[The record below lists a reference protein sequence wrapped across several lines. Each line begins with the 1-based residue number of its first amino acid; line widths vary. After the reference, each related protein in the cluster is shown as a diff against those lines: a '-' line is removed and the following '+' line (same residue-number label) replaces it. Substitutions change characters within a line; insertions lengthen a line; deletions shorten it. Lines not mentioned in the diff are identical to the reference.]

1 MFDCNVV
8 TASSAITR
16 WTHNGM
22 VVRENNNTR
31 LTPDG
36 QNLTI
41 LSVSTMD
48 IGVYCCLGGNGT
60 QPEWSSCTRLDVR
73 TGPQITRPP
82 INVTALANTRT
93 SLRCGATGNPSPVV
107 IWEREGYPIEID
119 QRKSIL
125 QSGNLRI
132 KELQLSDGGRYR
144 CVASNEYGQTYSNY
158 AYLTIQVPA
167 EILQGPSNRNVSF
180 GTEVTMSCFVW
191 GIPQPNITW
200 YKNGKPLSPRF
211 STIQNIKRLIY
222 PETNTTYTE
231 SMLTVKATSPSNYT
245 CEARNQHSG
254 GVTVLRRTGRV
265 VITDKSKYQSPAGY
279 CAPYSGKMCRK
290 HVGSRMVWYNSSLE
304 NPEQQNEAIVQALEI
319 ELLST
324 VSSMCRP
331 VAEALLC
338 HYAFPYCDTD
348 TGEPRPAPLCR
359 EQCLAVRNI
368 LCFQE
373 WALLMEK
380 KRSGIYLRS
389 RGHFRL
395 PVCEDLPSV
404 FNGTRTCSNA
414 SVFEMKS
421 EMVTVDCYRGKGR
434 YYQGT
439 LNVTESGYPC
449 QPWAAQEPHQHD
461 RLPEYFP
468 ELQNAE
474 NSCRNPGGEEPQPWC
489 YTTNL
494 RTRWEKCNIPRC
506 EDDTSTVQIDADKN
520 EETWTLGRDD
530 FPYWSD
536 GKEEYMWWYGGTP
549 PTQDEVHGTPPSRK
563 DWRVTALPRFPP
575 EIAQMEDGTEETF
588 IDLDMQ
594 VVAKQK
600 EEELEKEVE
609 SEIEWAI
616 EEELER
622 DVTTTVAGTTPSGD
636 WYDETT
642 ATTNQVSVSPVPSQP
657 SNQALQDEITTLWD
671 VLQTLVRN
679 MNKLAEEEEETDR
692 ELRRL
697 DKTVKALE
705 KEMTSRYNMLT
716 KELESA
722 KETIAQ
728 LEEELEEPYEQGGG
742 VNEQG
747 GGTDEEAGG
756 TDEQSRGADERGE
769 GTDAPVTYEARRG
782 GTGGSSLL
790 SAQKGLMIVLL
801 VCCWMLSVLICC
813 PPSPVPPSATDISN
827 SSVPFHRATTAPPQ
841 ANNAQSPAEAVAG
854 STQRPLVVPEG
865 TADPKSDNFT
875 IPLDS
880 VATEELQVAEKNIVL
895 SSTTLIIVI
904 SAVSGCVVLV
914 LVVCILMMC
923 NKLLK
928 QYSRNA
934 SAAAQAVS
942 YDLPPPRASSFRSC
956 PSPLSS
962 VYCSSLRP
970 RSLPFYPHYREEED
984 TPSKLPS
991 EKAEKAASESP
1002 VPKFA
1007 TSNGGGVGL
1016 PPCNTFNS
1024 IRGPSPPPLPDE
1036 LMLDKLPANPM
1047 YHRSAP
1053 TLMNP
1058 KLEKLEYPR
1067 NDIVF
1072 IRDLGEGAFGRV
1084 FQAKAPGIV
1093 PGEDHIMVAVKMLK
1107 DEASLDMQRD
1117 FEHEA
1122 LLMSEFDH
1130 PNIVKLLGV
1139 CAVGRPLCL
1148 LFEYMGHGDL
1158 NEFLRLSSSSQ
1169 YLIRREGR
1177 TTATLPKLDNIDQL
1191 HVAKQIA
1198 SGMKYL
1204 ERKNFVHRDLATRNC
1219 LVGEGLTVKIADFG
1233 LARQMYSSDYYKA
1246 DENDAVPIRWMPPES
1261 ILYNKYTTESD
1272 VWAYGVVLWEIYS
1285 FALQPYYG
1293 MTHEEVIRY
1302 VRDGNVLSQPDT
1314 CPHEVYQL
1322 MRRCWSKV
1330 PSNRP
1335 SFATIYKALC
1345 TIFDEYVN
1353 RATMVTNVT

>member
-1 MFDCNVV
+1 MGRFGGVWLLSAVLLQAVV
-8 TASSAITR
+8 SQEE
-16 WTHNGM
+16 G
-22 VVRENNNTR
+22 E
-31 LTPDG
+31 LT
-36 QNLTI
+36 TTT
-41 LSVSTMD
+41 S
-48 IGVYCCLGGNGT
+48 Y
-60 QPEWSSCTRLDVR
+60 R
-73 TGPQITRPP
+73 PQITRPP

-125 QSGNLRI
+125 PSGNLRI

-167 EILQGPSNRNVSF
+167 EMLQGPSNRNVSF
-180 GTEVTMSCFVW
+180 GTEVTLSCFVW

-200 YKNGKPLSPRF
+200 YKNSKPLSPRF

-265 VITDKSKYQSPAGY
+265 IITDKSKYQSPAGY
-279 CAPYSGKMCRK
+279 CAPYSGRMCRR

-304 NPEQQNEAIVQALEI
+304 NPEQQNEAIVRALEI

-324 VSSMCRP
+324 VSGMCRP

-338 HYAFPYCDTD
+338 HYAFPNCDTD
-348 TGEPRPAPLCR
+348 TGVPRPAPLCR
-359 EQCLAVRNI
+359 EQCLAVQNI

-373 WALLMEK
+373 WSLLMDK

-395 PVCEDLPSV
+395 PVCADLPSV
-404 FNGTRTCSNA
+404 FNGTRACSNA

-449 QPWAAQEPHQHD
+449 QPWAAQVPHKHD

-494 RTRWEKCNIPRC
+494 STRWEKCNIPRC
-506 EDDTSTVQIDADKN
+506 ED
-520 EETWTLGRDD
+520 
-530 FPYWSD
+530 
-536 GKEEYMWWYGGTP
+536 
-549 PTQDEVHGTPPSRK
+549 
-563 DWRVTALPRFPP
+563 
-575 EIAQMEDGTEETF
+575 
-588 IDLDMQ
+588 
-594 VVAKQK
+594 
-600 EEELEKEVE
+600 
-609 SEIEWAI
+609 
-616 EEELER
+616 
-622 DVTTTVAGTTPSGD
+622 
-636 WYDETT
+636 
-642 ATTNQVSVSPVPSQP
+642 
-657 SNQALQDEITTLWD
+657 
-671 VLQTLVRN
+671 
-679 MNKLAEEEEETDR
+679 
-692 ELRRL
+692 
-697 DKTVKALE
+697 
-705 KEMTSRYNMLT
+705 
-716 KELESA
+716 
-722 KETIAQ
+722 
-728 LEEELEEPYEQGGG
+728 
-742 VNEQG
+742 
-747 GGTDEEAGG
+747 
-756 TDEQSRGADERGE
+756 
-769 GTDAPVTYEARRG
+769 
-782 GTGGSSLL
+782 
-790 SAQKGLMIVLL
+790 
-801 VCCWMLSVLICC
+801 
-813 PPSPVPPSATDISN
+813 
-827 SSVPFHRATTAPPQ
+827 
-841 ANNAQSPAEAVAG
+841 
-854 STQRPLVVPEG
+854 
-865 TADPKSDNFT
+865 DNFT

-928 QYSRNA
+928 QYSRN
-934 SAAAQAVS
+934 
-942 YDLPPPRASSFRSC
+942 
-956 PSPLSS
+956 
-962 VYCSSLRP
+962 
-970 RSLPFYPHYREEED
+970 
-984 TPSKLPS
+984 
-991 EKAEKAASESP
+991 
-1002 VPKFA
+1002 
-1007 TSNGGGVGL
+1007 
-1016 PPCNTFNS
+1016 
-1024 IRGPSPPPLPDE
+1024 GPSPPPLPDE

-1067 NDIVF
+1067 NDIIF

-1084 FQAKAPGIV
+1084 FQAKCLNKNYHFSQAKAPGIV

>member
-1 MFDCNVV
+1 MGRFGGVWLLSAVLLQAVVSQEEGELTTTTSYMTNAITTTTTTTTTSSSIVRSPTSTPVRTIRIFTGLGAMFDCNIVA
-8 TASSAITR
+8 ASSAITR
-16 WTHNGM
+16 WTHNGI
-22 VVRENNNTR
+22 VVTGDNNNTR
-31 LTPDG
+31 VSHDG

-41 LSVSTMD
+41 LSVTTTD
-48 IGVYCCLGGNGT
+48 AGVYCCLGGNGT
-60 QPEWSSCTRLDVR
+60 ELEWSSCTRLDVR

-125 QSGNLRI
+125 PSGNLRI

-167 EILQGPSNRNVSF
+167 EMLQGPSNRNVSF
-180 GTEVTMSCFVW
+180 GTEVTLSCFVW

-200 YKNGKPLSPRF
+200 YKNSKPLSPRF

-265 VITDKSKYQSPAGY
+265 IITDKSKYQSPAGY
-279 CAPYSGKMCRK
+279 CAPYSGRMCRR

-304 NPEQQNEAIVQALEI
+304 NPEQQNEAIVRALEI

-324 VSSMCRP
+324 VSGMCRP

-338 HYAFPYCDTD
+338 HYAFPNCDTD
-348 TGEPRPAPLCR
+348 TGVPRPAPLCR
-359 EQCLAVRNI
+359 EQCLAVQNI

-373 WALLMEK
+373 WSLLMDK

-395 PVCEDLPSV
+395 PVCADLPSV
-404 FNGTRTCSNA
+404 FNGTRACSNA

-449 QPWAAQEPHQHD
+449 QPWAAQVPHKHD

-494 RTRWEKCNIPRC
+494 STRWEKCNIPRC
-506 EDDTSTVQIDADKN
+506 ED
-520 EETWTLGRDD
+520 G
-530 FPYWSD
+530 
-536 GKEEYMWWYGGTP
+536 P
-549 PTQDEVHGTPPSRK
+549 PPP
-563 DWRVTALPRFPP
+563 
-575 EIAQMEDGTEETF
+575 
-588 IDLDMQ
+588 
-594 VVAKQK
+594 
-600 EEELEKEVE
+600 
-609 SEIEWAI
+609 
-616 EEELER
+616 
-622 DVTTTVAGTTPSGD
+622 
-636 WYDETT
+636 
-642 ATTNQVSVSPVPSQP
+642 
-657 SNQALQDEITTLWD
+657 
-671 VLQTLVRN
+671 
-679 MNKLAEEEEETDR
+679 
-692 ELRRL
+692 
-697 DKTVKALE
+697 
-705 KEMTSRYNMLT
+705 
-716 KELESA
+716 
-722 KETIAQ
+722 
-728 LEEELEEPYEQGGG
+728 
-742 VNEQG
+742 
-747 GGTDEEAGG
+747 
-756 TDEQSRGADERGE
+756 
-769 GTDAPVTYEARRG
+769 
-782 GTGGSSLL
+782 
-790 SAQKGLMIVLL
+790 
-801 VCCWMLSVLICC
+801 
-813 PPSPVPPSATDISN
+813 PVPPSATDSSN
-827 SSVPFHRATTAPPQ
+827 SSVPFHRVTTAPSQ
-841 ANNAQSPAEAVAG
+841 ANDGRSPTQAG
-854 STQRPLVVPEG
+854 AGTTQRPPVVPEG
-865 TADPKSDNFT
+865 TANPKSDNFT

-928 QYSRNA
+928 QYSR
-934 SAAAQAVS
+934 
-942 YDLPPPRASSFRSC
+942 
-956 PSPLSS
+956 
-962 VYCSSLRP
+962 
-970 RSLPFYPHYREEED
+970 
-984 TPSKLPS
+984 K
-991 EKAEKAASESP
+991 KAEKAASETP
-1002 VPKFA
+1002 VTKFA
-1007 TSNGGGVGL
+1007 TSNGGGGL

-1067 NDIVF
+1067 NDIIF

-1084 FQAKAPGIV
+1084 FQAKCLNKNYHFSQAKAPGIV

>member
-1 MFDCNVV
+1 MGRFGGVWLLSAVLLQAVVSQEEGELTTTTSYMTNAITTTTTTTTTSSSIVRSPTSTPVRTIRIFTGLGAMFDCNIVA
-8 TASSAITR
+8 ASSAITR
-16 WTHNGM
+16 WTHNGI
-22 VVRENNNTR
+22 VVTGDNNNTR
-31 LTPDG
+31 VSHDG

-41 LSVSTMD
+41 LSVTTTD
-48 IGVYCCLGGNGT
+48 AGVYCCLGGNGT
-60 QPEWSSCTRLDVR
+60 ELEWSSCTRLDVR

-125 QSGNLRI
+125 PSGNLRI

-167 EILQGPSNRNVSF
+167 EMLQGPSNRNVSF
-180 GTEVTMSCFVW
+180 GTEVTLSCFVW

-200 YKNGKPLSPRF
+200 YKNSKPLSPRF

-265 VITDKSKYQSPAGY
+265 IITDKSKYQSPAGY
-279 CAPYSGKMCRK
+279 CAPYSGRMCRR

-304 NPEQQNEAIVQALEI
+304 NPEQQNEAIVRALEI

-324 VSSMCRP
+324 VSGMCRP

-338 HYAFPYCDTD
+338 HYAFPNCDTD
-348 TGEPRPAPLCR
+348 TGVPRPAPLCR
-359 EQCLAVRNI
+359 EQCLAVQNI

-373 WALLMEK
+373 WSLLMDK

-395 PVCEDLPSV
+395 PVCADLPSV
-404 FNGTRTCSNA
+404 FNGTRACSNA

-449 QPWAAQEPHQHD
+449 QPWAAQVPHKHD

-494 RTRWEKCNIPRC
+494 STRWEKCNIPRC
-506 EDDTSTVQIDADKN
+506 ED
-520 EETWTLGRDD
+520 G
-530 FPYWSD
+530 
-536 GKEEYMWWYGGTP
+536 P
-549 PTQDEVHGTPPSRK
+549 PPP
-563 DWRVTALPRFPP
+563 
-575 EIAQMEDGTEETF
+575 
-588 IDLDMQ
+588 
-594 VVAKQK
+594 
-600 EEELEKEVE
+600 
-609 SEIEWAI
+609 
-616 EEELER
+616 
-622 DVTTTVAGTTPSGD
+622 
-636 WYDETT
+636 
-642 ATTNQVSVSPVPSQP
+642 
-657 SNQALQDEITTLWD
+657 
-671 VLQTLVRN
+671 
-679 MNKLAEEEEETDR
+679 
-692 ELRRL
+692 
-697 DKTVKALE
+697 
-705 KEMTSRYNMLT
+705 
-716 KELESA
+716 
-722 KETIAQ
+722 
-728 LEEELEEPYEQGGG
+728 
-742 VNEQG
+742 
-747 GGTDEEAGG
+747 
-756 TDEQSRGADERGE
+756 
-769 GTDAPVTYEARRG
+769 
-782 GTGGSSLL
+782 
-790 SAQKGLMIVLL
+790 
-801 VCCWMLSVLICC
+801 
-813 PPSPVPPSATDISN
+813 PVPPSATDSSN
-827 SSVPFHRATTAPPQ
+827 SSVPFHRVTTAPSQ
-841 ANNAQSPAEAVAG
+841 ANDGRSPTQAG
-854 STQRPLVVPEG
+854 AGTTQRPPVVPEG
-865 TADPKSDNFT
+865 TANPKSDNFT

-928 QYSRNA
+928 QYSRN
-934 SAAAQAVS
+934 
-942 YDLPPPRASSFRSC
+942 
-956 PSPLSS
+956 
-962 VYCSSLRP
+962 
-970 RSLPFYPHYREEED
+970 REEED
-984 TPSKLPS
+984 TSSKLPS
-991 EKAEKAASESP
+991 EKAEKAASETP
-1002 VPKFA
+1002 VTKFA
-1007 TSNGGGVGL
+1007 TSNGG
-1016 PPCNTFNS
+1016 
-1024 IRGPSPPPLPDE
+1024 GPSPPPLPDE

-1067 NDIVF
+1067 NDIIF

-1084 FQAKAPGIV
+1084 FQAKCLNKNYHFSQAKAPGIV

>member
-1 MFDCNVV
+1 MGRFGGVWLLSAVLLQAVVSQEEGELTTTTSYMTNAITTTTTTTTTSSSIVRSPTSTPVRTIRIFTGLGAMFDCNIVA
-8 TASSAITR
+8 ASSAITR
-16 WTHNGM
+16 WTHNGI
-22 VVRENNNTR
+22 VVTGDNNNTR
-31 LTPDG
+31 VSHDG

-41 LSVSTMD
+41 LSVTTTD
-48 IGVYCCLGGNGT
+48 AGVYCCLGGNGT
-60 QPEWSSCTRLDVR
+60 ELEWSSCTRLDVR

-125 QSGNLRI
+125 PSGNLRI

-167 EILQGPSNRNVSF
+167 EMLQGPSNRNVSF
-180 GTEVTMSCFVW
+180 GTEVTLSCFVW

-200 YKNGKPLSPRF
+200 YKNSKPLSPRF

-265 VITDKSKYQSPAGY
+265 IITDKSKYQSPAGY
-279 CAPYSGKMCRK
+279 CAPYSGRMCRR

-304 NPEQQNEAIVQALEI
+304 NPEQQNEAIVRALEI

-324 VSSMCRP
+324 VSGMCRP

-338 HYAFPYCDTD
+338 HYAFPNCDTD
-348 TGEPRPAPLCR
+348 TGVPRPAPLCR
-359 EQCLAVRNI
+359 EQCLAVQNI

-373 WALLMEK
+373 WSLLMDK

-395 PVCEDLPSV
+395 PVCADLPSV
-404 FNGTRTCSNA
+404 FNGTRACSNA

-449 QPWAAQEPHQHD
+449 QPWAAQVPHKHD

-494 RTRWEKCNIPRC
+494 STRWEKCNIPRC
-506 EDDTSTVQIDADKN
+506 ED
-520 EETWTLGRDD
+520 G
-530 FPYWSD
+530 
-536 GKEEYMWWYGGTP
+536 P
-549 PTQDEVHGTPPSRK
+549 PPP
-563 DWRVTALPRFPP
+563 
-575 EIAQMEDGTEETF
+575 
-588 IDLDMQ
+588 
-594 VVAKQK
+594 
-600 EEELEKEVE
+600 
-609 SEIEWAI
+609 
-616 EEELER
+616 
-622 DVTTTVAGTTPSGD
+622 
-636 WYDETT
+636 
-642 ATTNQVSVSPVPSQP
+642 
-657 SNQALQDEITTLWD
+657 
-671 VLQTLVRN
+671 
-679 MNKLAEEEEETDR
+679 
-692 ELRRL
+692 
-697 DKTVKALE
+697 
-705 KEMTSRYNMLT
+705 
-716 KELESA
+716 
-722 KETIAQ
+722 
-728 LEEELEEPYEQGGG
+728 
-742 VNEQG
+742 
-747 GGTDEEAGG
+747 
-756 TDEQSRGADERGE
+756 
-769 GTDAPVTYEARRG
+769 
-782 GTGGSSLL
+782 
-790 SAQKGLMIVLL
+790 
-801 VCCWMLSVLICC
+801 
-813 PPSPVPPSATDISN
+813 PVPPSATDSSN
-827 SSVPFHRATTAPPQ
+827 SSVPFHRVTTAPSQ
-841 ANNAQSPAEAVAG
+841 ANDGRSPTQAG
-854 STQRPLVVPEG
+854 AGTTQRPPVVPEG
-865 TADPKSDNFT
+865 TANPKSDNFT

-970 RSLPFYPHYREEED
+970 RSLPFYPHYR
-984 TPSKLPS
+984 
-991 EKAEKAASESP
+991 KAEKAASETP
-1002 VPKFA
+1002 VTKFA
-1007 TSNGGGVGL
+1007 TSNGGGGL

-1067 NDIVF
+1067 NDIIF

>member
-1 MFDCNVV
+1 MGKFGGVWLLCAVLLQAVV
-8 TASSAITR
+8 SQ
-16 WTHNGM
+16 
-22 VVRENNNTR
+22 E
-31 LTPDG
+31 
-36 QNLTI
+36 
-41 LSVSTMD
+41 
-48 IGVYCCLGGNGT
+48 
-60 QPEWSSCTRLDVR
+60 E
-73 TGPQITRPP
+73 GPQITRPP

-125 QSGNLRI
+125 PSGNLRI

-180 GTEVTMSCFVW
+180 GTEVTLSCFVW

-200 YKNGKPLSPRF
+200 YKNGKSLSPRF

-279 CAPYSGKMCRK
+279 CAPYSGRMCRK

-304 NPEQQNEAIVQALEI
+304 NPEQQNEAIVRALEI

-324 VSSMCRP
+324 VSGMCRP

-338 HYAFPYCDTD
+338 HYAFPSCDTD

-373 WALLMEK
+373 WALLNEK

-395 PVCEDLPSV
+395 PVCEELPS
-404 FNGTRTCSNA
+404 FINGTRSCSNA

-439 LNVTESGYPC
+439 LNVTESGYAC

-474 NSCRNPGGEEPQPWC
+474 NNCRNPGGEEPQPWC

-494 RTRWEKCNIPRC
+494 RPRWEKCNIPRC
-506 EDDTSTVQIDADKN
+506 ED
-520 EETWTLGRDD
+520 G
-530 FPYWSD
+530 
-536 GKEEYMWWYGGTP
+536 
-549 PTQDEVHGTPPSRK
+549 
-563 DWRVTALPRFPP
+563 
-575 EIAQMEDGTEETF
+575 
-588 IDLDMQ
+588 
-594 VVAKQK
+594 
-600 EEELEKEVE
+600 
-609 SEIEWAI
+609 
-616 EEELER
+616 
-622 DVTTTVAGTTPSGD
+622 
-636 WYDETT
+636 
-642 ATTNQVSVSPVPSQP
+642 
-657 SNQALQDEITTLWD
+657 
-671 VLQTLVRN
+671 
-679 MNKLAEEEEETDR
+679 
-692 ELRRL
+692 
-697 DKTVKALE
+697 
-705 KEMTSRYNMLT
+705 
-716 KELESA
+716 
-722 KETIAQ
+722 
-728 LEEELEEPYEQGGG
+728 
-742 VNEQG
+742 
-747 GGTDEEAGG
+747 
-756 TDEQSRGADERGE
+756 
-769 GTDAPVTYEARRG
+769 
-782 GTGGSSLL
+782 
-790 SAQKGLMIVLL
+790 
-801 VCCWMLSVLICC
+801 
-813 PPSPVPPSATDISN
+813 PPSPVPPSATDSSN
-827 SSVPFHRATTAPPQ
+827 SSVPFHGVTTAPPQ
-841 ANNAQSPAEAVAG
+841 ANDGRSPAEAVAG
-854 STQRPLVVPEG
+854 STQRTPVVPEG
-865 TADPKSDNFT
+865 TANPKSDNFT

-970 RSLPFYPHYREEED
+970 RSLPFYPHY
-984 TPSKLPS
+984 S
-991 EKAEKAASESP
+991 
-1002 VPKFA
+1002 
-1007 TSNGGGVGL
+1007 
-1016 PPCNTFNS
+1016 
-1024 IRGPSPPPLPDE
+1024 GPSPAPLPDE

-1084 FQAKAPGIV
+1084 FQAKCLNKNYHFSQAKAPGIV

-1191 HVAKQIA
+1191 HVAKQVA

-1272 VWAYGVVLWEIYS
+1272 VWAYGVVLWEVYS

>member
-1 MFDCNVV
+1 MMCQAPFLCL
-8 TASSAITR
+8 SSP
-16 WTHNGM
+16 
-22 VVRENNNTR
+22 
-31 LTPDG
+31 L
-36 QNLTI
+36 
-41 LSVSTMD
+41 
-48 IGVYCCLGGNGT
+48 
-60 QPEWSSCTRLDVR
+60 
-73 TGPQITRPP
+73 
-82 INVTALANTRT
+82 
-93 SLRCGATGNPSPVV
+93 
-107 IWEREGYPIEID
+107 
-119 QRKSIL
+119 
-125 QSGNLRI
+125 
-132 KELQLSDGGRYR
+132 
-144 CVASNEYGQTYSNY
+144 
-158 AYLTIQVPA
+158 
-167 EILQGPSNRNVSF
+167 
-180 GTEVTMSCFVW
+180 
-191 GIPQPNITW
+191 
-200 YKNGKPLSPRF
+200 LSPLCLF
-211 STIQNIKRLIY
+211 L
-222 PETNTTYTE
+222 
-231 SMLTVKATSPSNYT
+231 
-245 CEARNQHSG
+245 
-254 GVTVLRRTGRV
+254 
-265 VITDKSKYQSPAGY
+265 
-279 CAPYSGKMCRK
+279 
-290 HVGSRMVWYNSSLE
+290 
-304 NPEQQNEAIVQALEI
+304 
-319 ELLST
+319 LLS
-324 VSSMCRP
+324 
-331 VAEALLC
+331 
-338 HYAFPYCDTD
+338 
-348 TGEPRPAPLCR
+348 
-359 EQCLAVRNI
+359 I
-368 LCFQE
+368 
-373 WALLMEK
+373 K
-380 KRSGIYLRS
+380 
-389 RGHFRL
+389 
-395 PVCEDLPSV
+395 
-404 FNGTRTCSNA
+404 
-414 SVFEMKS
+414 
-421 EMVTVDCYRGKGR
+421 
-434 YYQGT
+434 
-439 LNVTESGYPC
+439 
-449 QPWAAQEPHQHD
+449 
-461 RLPEYFP
+461 
-468 ELQNAE
+468 
-474 NSCRNPGGEEPQPWC
+474 
-489 YTTNL
+489 
-494 RTRWEKCNIPRC
+494 
-506 EDDTSTVQIDADKN
+506 DTSTDQIDTDKN

-549 PTQDEVHGTPPSRK
+549 PTQEDLRGTPPTQK
-563 DWRVTALPRFPP
+563 NWHVTALPHFPP

-600 EEELEKEVE
+600 EEDLEAEVE

-616 EEELER
+616 EKEIEQ

-636 WYDETT
+636 WYDRTT

-657 SNQALQDEITTLWD
+657 SNEALQDEITTLWD
-671 VLQTLVRN
+671 VLQTLARN

-705 KEMTSRYNMLT
+705 KEMMSRYNMLT

-728 LEEELEEPYEQGGG
+728 LEEELEEPYDHEQTGGAD
-742 VNEQG
+742 EQG
-747 GGTDEEAGG
+747 GGTNKQRAV
-756 TDEQSRGADERGE
+756 TDGQGE

-782 GTGGSSLL
+782 
-790 SAQKGLMIVLL
+790 
-801 VCCWMLSVLICC
+801 
-813 PPSPVPPSATDISN
+813 PPSPVPPSATDSSN
-827 SSVPFHRATTAPPQ
+827 SSVPFHGVTTAPPQ
-841 ANNAQSPAEAVAG
+841 ANDGRSPAEAVAG
-854 STQRPLVVPEG
+854 STQRTPVVPEG
-865 TADPKSDNFT
+865 TANPKSDNFT

-991 EKAEKAASESP
+991 EKAEKAASETP

-1007 TSNGGGVGL
+1007 TSNGGYSTVLFPLLLFWVAFLHVTPSILYGL
-1016 PPCNTFNS
+1016 
-1024 IRGPSPPPLPDE
+1024 GPSPAPLPDE

-1084 FQAKAPGIV
+1084 FQAKCLNKNYHFSQAKAPGIV
-1093 PGEDHIMVAVKMLK
+1093 PGEDHILVAVKMLK

-1191 HVAKQIA
+1191 HVAKQVA

>member
-1 MFDCNVV
+1 MGRFGGVWLLSAVLLQAVV
-8 TASSAITR
+8 SQEE
-16 WTHNGM
+16 G
-22 VVRENNNTR
+22 E
-31 LTPDG
+31 LT
-36 QNLTI
+36 TTT
-41 LSVSTMD
+41 S
-48 IGVYCCLGGNGT
+48 Y
-60 QPEWSSCTRLDVR
+60 R
-73 TGPQITRPP
+73 PQITRPP

-125 QSGNLRI
+125 PSGNLRI

-167 EILQGPSNRNVSF
+167 EMLQGPSNRNVSF
-180 GTEVTMSCFVW
+180 GTEVTLSCFVW

-200 YKNGKPLSPRF
+200 YKNSKPLSPRF

-265 VITDKSKYQSPAGY
+265 IITDKSKYQSPAGY
-279 CAPYSGKMCRK
+279 CAPYSGRMCRR

-304 NPEQQNEAIVQALEI
+304 NPEQQNEAIVRALEI

-324 VSSMCRP
+324 VSGMCRP

-338 HYAFPYCDTD
+338 HYAFPNCDTD
-348 TGEPRPAPLCR
+348 TGVPRPAPLCR
-359 EQCLAVRNI
+359 EQCLAVQNI

-373 WALLMEK
+373 WSLLMDK

-395 PVCEDLPSV
+395 PVCADLPSV
-404 FNGTRTCSNA
+404 FNGTRACSNA

-449 QPWAAQEPHQHD
+449 QPWAAQVPHKHD

-494 RTRWEKCNIPRC
+494 STRWEKCNIPRC
-506 EDDTSTVQIDADKN
+506 ED
-520 EETWTLGRDD
+520 G
-530 FPYWSD
+530 
-536 GKEEYMWWYGGTP
+536 P
-549 PTQDEVHGTPPSRK
+549 PPP
-563 DWRVTALPRFPP
+563 
-575 EIAQMEDGTEETF
+575 
-588 IDLDMQ
+588 
-594 VVAKQK
+594 
-600 EEELEKEVE
+600 
-609 SEIEWAI
+609 
-616 EEELER
+616 
-622 DVTTTVAGTTPSGD
+622 
-636 WYDETT
+636 
-642 ATTNQVSVSPVPSQP
+642 
-657 SNQALQDEITTLWD
+657 
-671 VLQTLVRN
+671 
-679 MNKLAEEEEETDR
+679 
-692 ELRRL
+692 
-697 DKTVKALE
+697 
-705 KEMTSRYNMLT
+705 
-716 KELESA
+716 
-722 KETIAQ
+722 
-728 LEEELEEPYEQGGG
+728 
-742 VNEQG
+742 
-747 GGTDEEAGG
+747 
-756 TDEQSRGADERGE
+756 
-769 GTDAPVTYEARRG
+769 
-782 GTGGSSLL
+782 
-790 SAQKGLMIVLL
+790 
-801 VCCWMLSVLICC
+801 
-813 PPSPVPPSATDISN
+813 PVPPSATDSSN
-827 SSVPFHRATTAPPQ
+827 SSVPFHRVTTAPSQ
-841 ANNAQSPAEAVAG
+841 ANDGRSPTQAG
-854 STQRPLVVPEG
+854 AGTTQRPPVVPEG
-865 TADPKSDNFT
+865 TANPKSDNFT

-970 RSLPFYPHYREEED
+970 RSLPFYPHYR
-984 TPSKLPS
+984 
-991 EKAEKAASESP
+991 KAEKAASETP
-1002 VPKFA
+1002 VTKFA
-1007 TSNGGGVGL
+1007 TSNGGGGL

-1067 NDIVF
+1067 NDIIF

-1084 FQAKAPGIV
+1084 FQAKCLNKNYHFSQAKAPGIV

>member
-1 MFDCNVV
+1 MGRFGGVWLLSAVLLQAVVSQEEGELTTTTSYMTNTTTTTTTTTSTSVLRRPTSTPVRTIRIFTGLGAMFDCNVV

-506 EDDTSTVQIDADKN
+506 ED
-520 EETWTLGRDD
+520 G
-530 FPYWSD
+530 
-536 GKEEYMWWYGGTP
+536 
-549 PTQDEVHGTPPSRK
+549 
-563 DWRVTALPRFPP
+563 
-575 EIAQMEDGTEETF
+575 
-588 IDLDMQ
+588 
-594 VVAKQK
+594 
-600 EEELEKEVE
+600 
-609 SEIEWAI
+609 
-616 EEELER
+616 
-622 DVTTTVAGTTPSGD
+622 
-636 WYDETT
+636 
-642 ATTNQVSVSPVPSQP
+642 
-657 SNQALQDEITTLWD
+657 
-671 VLQTLVRN
+671 
-679 MNKLAEEEEETDR
+679 
-692 ELRRL
+692 
-697 DKTVKALE
+697 
-705 KEMTSRYNMLT
+705 
-716 KELESA
+716 
-722 KETIAQ
+722 
-728 LEEELEEPYEQGGG
+728 
-742 VNEQG
+742 
-747 GGTDEEAGG
+747 
-756 TDEQSRGADERGE
+756 
-769 GTDAPVTYEARRG
+769 
-782 GTGGSSLL
+782 
-790 SAQKGLMIVLL
+790 
-801 VCCWMLSVLICC
+801 

-984 TPSKLPS
+984 TTSKLPS

-1007 TSNGGGVGL
+1007 TSNGG
-1016 PPCNTFNS
+1016 
-1024 IRGPSPPPLPDE
+1024 GPSPPPLPDE

-1084 FQAKAPGIV
+1084 FQAKCLNKNYHFSQAKAPGIV

>member
-1 MFDCNVV
+1 MGRFGGVWLLSAVLLQAVVSQEEGELTTTTSYMTNAITTTTTTTTTSSSIVRSPTSTPVRTIRIFTGLGAMFDCNIVA
-8 TASSAITR
+8 ASSAITR
-16 WTHNGM
+16 WTHNGI
-22 VVRENNNTR
+22 VVTGDNNNTR
-31 LTPDG
+31 VSHDG

-41 LSVSTMD
+41 LSVTTTD
-48 IGVYCCLGGNGT
+48 AGVYCCLGGNGT
-60 QPEWSSCTRLDVR
+60 ELEWSSCTRLDVR

-125 QSGNLRI
+125 PSGNLRI

-167 EILQGPSNRNVSF
+167 EMLQGPSNRNVSF
-180 GTEVTMSCFVW
+180 GTEVTLSCFVW

-200 YKNGKPLSPRF
+200 YKNSKPLSPRF

-265 VITDKSKYQSPAGY
+265 IITDKSKYQSPAGY
-279 CAPYSGKMCRK
+279 CAPYSGRMCRR

-304 NPEQQNEAIVQALEI
+304 NPEQQNEAIVRALEI

-324 VSSMCRP
+324 VSGMCRP

-338 HYAFPYCDTD
+338 HYAFPNCDTD
-348 TGEPRPAPLCR
+348 TGVPRPAPLCR
-359 EQCLAVRNI
+359 EQCLAVQNI

-373 WALLMEK
+373 WSLLMDK

-395 PVCEDLPSV
+395 PVCADLPSV
-404 FNGTRTCSNA
+404 FNGTRACSNA

-449 QPWAAQEPHQHD
+449 QPWAAQVPHKHD

-494 RTRWEKCNIPRC
+494 STRWEKCNIPRC
-506 EDDTSTVQIDADKN
+506 ED
-520 EETWTLGRDD
+520 
-530 FPYWSD
+530 
-536 GKEEYMWWYGGTP
+536 
-549 PTQDEVHGTPPSRK
+549 
-563 DWRVTALPRFPP
+563 
-575 EIAQMEDGTEETF
+575 
-588 IDLDMQ
+588 
-594 VVAKQK
+594 
-600 EEELEKEVE
+600 
-609 SEIEWAI
+609 
-616 EEELER
+616 
-622 DVTTTVAGTTPSGD
+622 
-636 WYDETT
+636 
-642 ATTNQVSVSPVPSQP
+642 
-657 SNQALQDEITTLWD
+657 
-671 VLQTLVRN
+671 
-679 MNKLAEEEEETDR
+679 
-692 ELRRL
+692 
-697 DKTVKALE
+697 
-705 KEMTSRYNMLT
+705 
-716 KELESA
+716 
-722 KETIAQ
+722 
-728 LEEELEEPYEQGGG
+728 
-742 VNEQG
+742 
-747 GGTDEEAGG
+747 
-756 TDEQSRGADERGE
+756 
-769 GTDAPVTYEARRG
+769 
-782 GTGGSSLL
+782 
-790 SAQKGLMIVLL
+790 
-801 VCCWMLSVLICC
+801 
-813 PPSPVPPSATDISN
+813 
-827 SSVPFHRATTAPPQ
+827 
-841 ANNAQSPAEAVAG
+841 
-854 STQRPLVVPEG
+854 
-865 TADPKSDNFT
+865 DNFT

-928 QYSRNA
+928 QYSRN
-934 SAAAQAVS
+934 
-942 YDLPPPRASSFRSC
+942 
-956 PSPLSS
+956 
-962 VYCSSLRP
+962 
-970 RSLPFYPHYREEED
+970 
-984 TPSKLPS
+984 
-991 EKAEKAASESP
+991 
-1002 VPKFA
+1002 
-1007 TSNGGGVGL
+1007 
-1016 PPCNTFNS
+1016 
-1024 IRGPSPPPLPDE
+1024 GPSPPPLPDE

-1067 NDIVF
+1067 NDIIF

-1084 FQAKAPGIV
+1084 FQAKCLNKNYHFSQAKAPGIV